1 MFPIGIKYIPTF
13 KIFTFYVRFNKKKIS
28 NIKVYVT
35 QYISNTFLFELA
47 IE

>member
-35 QYISNTFLFELA
+35 PNTFLFELA
-47 IE
+47 IK

>member
-1 MFPIGIKYIPTF
+1 MFTIGIKYIPTF
-13 KIFTFYVRFNKKKIS
+13 KIFTFYVRFNKKNS